1 MTLDDVRGKH
11 AGRSALLIGGGP
23 SVHGLTGAHMDLHVC
38 VTVNAALFKCPE
50 PDYHC
55 AMDPKMVMRSHYP
68 MVLWGTFP
76 VLVPDYA
83 PCEVLR
89 RSVLPAD
96 RLLAF
101 LYRGGF
107 DPPGDH
113 SWVMSPDDDALLK
126 GGSSVHTA
134 IHWAVVAG
142 CSPIYLI
149 GCDGQKV
156 DGKAYFWEYPEYPND
171 DYWQGLQ
178 QKSAPLTHHGQCLLR
193 WEWLA
198 KANPDL
204 DLRDCSGGKVSE
216 VVRPAGLEELL
227 G

>member
-1 MTLDDVRGKH
+1 MTLDDIRGKH

-23 SVHGLTGAHMDLHVC
+23 SVHGLMEAHMAPHVC
-38 VTVNAALFKCPE
+38 VTANAAIFKCPR

-55 AMDPKMVMRSHYP
+55 AMDPKMVMRAHYQW
-68 MVLWGTFP
+68 VLYEDFP
-76 VLVPDYA
+76 VLVPDHE
-83 PCEVLR
+83 PCEVLK

-101 LYRGGF
+101 PYRGGF
-107 DPPGDH
+107 DPPEDH
-113 SWVMSPDDDALLK
+113 SWAMGIYDDALLK
-126 GGSSVHTA
+126 GGSTMHTM
-134 IHWAVVAG
+134 IHFAVVAG
-142 CSPIYLI
+142 CSPIYLV
-149 GCDGQKV
+149 GCDGQRV
-156 DGKAYFWEYPEYPND
+156 DGKAYFWEYPGYPKDEY
-171 DYWQGLQ
+171 WRGLKQ
-178 QKSAPLTHHGQCLLR
+178 ASAPLTHHGNCLLR

-216 VVRPAGLEELL
+216 VVRAAEMGELL